1 MKPFEIQVKISI
13 ARREMEFWQNL
24 LQTKSCKDCLNFQ
37 QGQCTQF
44 NAEPPPDVQQVGC
57 ESWDWDQIPF

>member
-1 MKPFEIQVKISI
+1 MRPVEIQVKINV

-24 LQTKSCKDCLNFQ
+24 LQRKSCNDCENFQ

-44 NAEPPPDVQQVGC
+44 NATPPPEVQQVGC
-57 ESWDWDQIPF
+57 DEWSWDNIPF